1 MFLKAGCFLAEAF
14 LEGQLNTQ
22 PNESKSQVESVKE
35 NCSAPEQAPQNPA
48 SQAGAKT
55 VDFPEEDNRPPRPFL
70 YRYRGIILAVLAVV
84 ALAFPAGDL
93 EIVPF
98 LIFINIFI
106 IAIYLRVKARCC
118 IGEHSRGKAQDA
130 PVLVTWGAYGRMRH
144 PLYVSNMAIGVSL
157 IVLHFGLS
165 LFVLP
170 FVAILLAIGF
180 RLAKLDDRYLEKRY
194 GDQWKLWAMHT
205 PAFIPRVIHVPGPRR
220 SGKEAILADMA
231 SWVSLALMVGLALF
245 RKVDF
250 LIWA

>member
-1 MFLKAGCFLAEAF
+1 MEEQLKAQSNGSVNQAKPVNAE
-14 LEGQLNTQ
+14 
-22 PNESKSQVESVKE
+22 KKV
-35 NCSAPEQAPQNPA
+35 PEQAAPKSSVPGA
-48 SQAGAKT
+48 DAKT
-55 VDFPEEDNRPPRPFL
+55 IDLPEVDERPQRPFL
-70 YRYRGIILAVLAVV
+70 YRNRGIILGILTIA
-84 ALAFPAGDL
+84 ALVFPPADL

-98 LIFINIFI
+98 LVFINIFI
-106 IAIYLRVKARCC
+106 IAIYLRVKARRA
-118 IGEHSRGKAQDA
+118 IGDHTRGTAQQA

-180 RLAKLDDRYLEKRY
+180 RLAKLDDLYLEKRY

-205 PAFIPRVIHVPGPRR
+205 PAFIPREIHVPGPRR